1 MGRRTDERIDACM
14 YGLMDNFISNC
25 WDSKLIK
32 ILCQISITA
41 CKGKPHGDV
50 FDLAESI
57 GVRKRNAKFYIEFY
71 SLM

>member
-25 WDSKLIK
+25 WNSKLIK
-32 ILCQISITA
+32 ILCQISITV
-41 CKGKPHGDV
+41 CKGRPSEGV

-57 GVRKRNAKFYIEFY
+57 GVQKINDKFYIEFY